1 MNSENNSNSPHFYK
15 ISSPTKKKI
24 LLLLFGGVSLGL
36 TYSPRGQIR
45 VLKQMAGE
53 WRKINRKNLTR
64 NLNALH
70 NYGYISWEEKSDGAC
85 NVVITKKGISHAK
98 LLDIDN
104 LTVKKPD
111 QWDGKWRV
119 VFFDIP
125 EKKKKAR
132 NALRE
137 KLRDLGFCEMQ
148 KSIFAFP
155 YECQDEIN
163 FVVTLFEIKS
173 YVQYAEMV
181 KTTNEVVLRKFFGFL

>member
-1 MNSENNSNSPHFYK
+1 M
-15 ISSPTKKKI
+15 
-24 LLLLFGGVSLGL
+24 GL
-36 TYSPRGQIR
+36 AHSPRGQIR
-45 VLKQMAGE
+45 VLKQITGE
-53 WRKINRKNLTR
+53 WQKINRKSLTR
-64 NLNALH
+64 NLNDLY

-85 NVVITKKGISHAK
+85 DVVITKKGISHAK

-104 LTVKKPD
+104 LIIKKPD
-111 QWDGKWRV
+111 HWDGKWRV

-148 KSIFAFP
+148 KSVFVFP

-163 FVVTLFEIKS
+163 FVITFFEIKP
-173 YVQYAEMV
+173 YVQYAELI
-181 KTTNEVVLRKFFGFL
+181 KTTNEIELRKFFKLL

>member
-1 MNSENNSNSPHFYK
+1 MNSENNPHFYK

-24 LLLLFGGVSLGL
+24 LLLLYGGFSLGL
-36 TYSPRGQIR
+36 THSPRNQIR
-45 VLKQMAGE
+45 ILRQITGE

-64 NLNALH
+64 NLNDLY
-70 NYGYISWEEKSDGAC
+70 NYGYISWKEKSDGAC
-85 NVVITKKGISHAK
+85 EVVITKKGASHAK

-104 LTVKKPD
+104 LTIKKPD

-163 FVVTLFEIKS
+163 FIVTLFEIKS

-181 KTTNEVVLRKFFGFL
+181 NATNEATLRKFFRFL